1 MKLEVIMPTAATDD
15 DDDEH
20 HQSLNNA
27 KHDNDDATNI
37 NDHNESDTLPQTAK
51 TMNSPSTST
60 ASSQKPIKAAR
71 RQSLR
76 SYLQHVSLSDS
87 IIPHSDTTQH
97 SQEKGGRVPPKVSG
111 GNRRRRLEVMG
122 LLQHLKINRYDNSSS
137 ATVDIHNSS
146 SVGSDDNSNGDD
158 VGTSNTTS
166 RSGHQHG
173 QRCLLH
179 PTVRMRND
187 KCSLCCA
194 LAKTLEVRKAK
205 KVVEENA
212 ITAMMEIE
220 EGVIGR
226 DKDGPQGELDN
237 HHLELIEEE
246 QLQIID
252 AEQLEETFNKED
264 ALSDDKL
271 STKRSD
277 DSSSSTPVAPTT
289 ARRESEAPTATINNN
304 DDVDDDQVPQST
316 IDELDPRSTTTLNKL
331 SQRLLPNEKCRAATT
346 SSSSMITAM
355 TVPATSAMISKDD
368 DNDNGGG
375 DSDCVSK
382 DTSFPRPTTVA
393 LTKLQKTIALAKG
406 ALDSKPRQQKQENR
420 QHSRIFSRNLSAE
433 AELKIVPLK
442 DVSSSPDKRSR
453 SDVVVRRSSSYG
465 SHASG
470 ESQSLPFQEV
480 AVPSTVTSSD
490 ASVRSTSDSS
500 TLTSSTMGNNSLGS
514 NSLGIHL
521 GTTPH
526 LPSQT
531 IDEGDDNNVSKLK
544 QVSKTVTAKRETTT
558 VPSVAEG
565 DVGDSSP
572 SLDGEDSSGSA
583 CDAQPGEEDGDV
595 AVSTPSHV
603 VASGNSSS
611 SVAGTDAKNK
621 AAIQSANVIVEDVYS
636 DSDEEDKDGHVPS
649 TKAVQLQ
656 SQTKAFDA
664 TKSNEEEEN
673 DEERIDSENG
683 ITSVTTPKRKH
694 LEKEES
700 SAKQSPSPTSVVEG
714 PSTTSLPLET
724 MTNISHKVEGGTVDP
739 TLASDE
745 DSNTRRDSLRA
756 NSNSSAANSSNKHQ
770 NQFSEVERRLSRANQ
785 RLSRSTTRRENNN
798 KQRSRSRSI
807 ESKIPFFAALVEH
820 ARSRSNSRT
829 RQRSRSRS
837 VTREGAEN

>member
-1 MKLEVIMPTAATDD
+1 MKLEVIMIVPTAATD

-60 ASSQKPIKAAR
+60 ASQKPIKAAR

-97 SQEKGGRVPPKVSG
+97 SLENGGKAPPKVSG

-146 SVGSDDNSNGDD
+146 SVGSDDYNNGDD
-158 VGTSNTTS
+158 VGTSNATS
-166 RSGHQHG
+166 RTGHHHG

-205 KVVEENA
+205 KVVEDNA
-212 ITAMMEIE
+212 TMATMEKE
-220 EGVIGR
+220 ESVFGR

-252 AEQLEETFNKED
+252 AEEPDETVNKED

-277 DSSSSTPVAPTT
+277 DASSSTPVAPTA
-289 ARRESEAPTATINNN
+289 ARRESEAPASSIN
-304 DDVDDDQVPQST
+304 DKDDDDQVPQST
-316 IDELDPRSTTTLNKL
+316 IDELDPQSTAKLNKF
-331 SQRLLPNEKCRAATT
+331 SERLLPNEKCGAAT
-346 SSSSMITAM
+346 SSSSIITAM

-368 DNDNGGG
+368 DNDNDNGGG
-375 DSDCVSK
+375 DSDCASK

-406 ALDSKPRQQKQENR
+406 ALDSKPRHQIEENR
-420 QHSRIFSRNLSAE
+420 QHSRMFSRNDLSAE
-433 AELKIVPLK
+433 AELNIVPLK
-442 DVSSSPDKRSR
+442 DVSSPEKRSR

-465 SHASG
+465 SSAS

-480 AVPSTVTSSD
+480 AVPVTATSSD

-521 GTTPH
+521 GTTH
-526 LPSQT
+526 LPSQA
-531 IDEGDDNNVSKLK
+531 IDEGDDNN
-544 QVSKTVTAKRETTT
+544 
-558 VPSVAEG
+558 
-565 DVGDSSP
+565 
-572 SLDGEDSSGSA
+572 
-583 CDAQPGEEDGDV
+583 
-595 AVSTPSHV
+595 
-603 VASGNSSS
+603 
-611 SVAGTDAKNK
+611 
-621 AAIQSANVIVEDVYS
+621 
-636 DSDEEDKDGHVPS
+636 
-649 TKAVQLQ
+649 
-656 SQTKAFDA
+656 
-664 TKSNEEEEN
+664 
-673 DEERIDSENG
+673 
-683 ITSVTTPKRKH
+683 
-694 LEKEES
+694 
-700 SAKQSPSPTSVVEG
+700 
-714 PSTTSLPLET
+714 
-724 MTNISHKVEGGTVDP
+724 
-739 TLASDE
+739 
-745 DSNTRRDSLRA
+745 
-756 NSNSSAANSSNKHQ
+756 
-770 NQFSEVERRLSRANQ
+770 
-785 RLSRSTTRRENNN
+785 
-798 KQRSRSRSI
+798 
-807 ESKIPFFAALVEH
+807 
-820 ARSRSNSRT
+820 
-829 RQRSRSRS
+829 
-837 VTREGAEN
+837 